1 MNAASGD
8 VSASSAPRNGFER
21 AEDVE
26 ECTFWRREVL
36 VAS

>member
-1 MNAASGD
+1 MNAASDD
-8 VSASSAPRNGFER
+8 VSGSSAPRNGFER

-26 ECTFWRREVL
+26 ECTFWRPEVL